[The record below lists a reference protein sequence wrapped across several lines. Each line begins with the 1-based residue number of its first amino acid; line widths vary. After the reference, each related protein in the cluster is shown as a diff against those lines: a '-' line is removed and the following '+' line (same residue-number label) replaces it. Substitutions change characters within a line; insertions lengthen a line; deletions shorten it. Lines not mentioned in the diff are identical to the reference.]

1 MKPTDC
7 IFFQLAKASQNSV
20 RFWGQRVAPLGVT
33 AAQAMVMLFLFDQD
47 SITSK
52 ELGER
57 AQLDSATL
65 TGIID
70 RLEAQ
75 GFVVRAEHPDDRRAI
90 SVRLTEAGRETAA
103 QDCAALRGGKQRF
116 PARPFGRRRGEAAG
130 PPFGGQGDRLIF
142 FRPITRIQ
150 LDCIKAKILKR

>member
-20 RFWGQRVAPLGVT
+20 RFWGQRAAGLGLT
-33 AAQAMVMLFLFDQD
+33 AAQAMVMRFLFDED
-47 SITSK
+47 GITSK

-57 AQLDSATL
+57 TQLDSATL

-75 GFVVRAEHPDDRRAI
+75 KLVVRAGNPDDRRAI
-90 SVRLTEAGRETAA
+90 SVRLTEAGHGVAEKISRLSEEANRDFLKGFSDQEIEMLHKLLAA
-103 QDCAALRGGKQRF
+103 V
-116 PARPFGRRRGEAAG
+116 RRIA
-130 PPFGGQGDRLIF
+130 
-142 FRPITRIQ
+142 
-150 LDCIKAKILKR
+150 

>member
-20 RFWGQRVAPLGVT
+20 RFWGQRVATLGVT

-75 GFVVRAEHPDDRRAI
+75 GLVHRAEHPDDRRAI
-90 SVRLTEAGRETAA
+90 SVRLTEEGKKAAA
-103 QDCAALRGGKQRF
+103 QLSQLSAEANKDFLRGLSSEDERKLRSLLSAVREIG
-116 PARPFGRRRGEAAG
+116 
-130 PPFGGQGDRLIF
+130 
-142 FRPITRIQ
+142 
-150 LDCIKAKILKR
+150 

>member
-1 MKPTDC
+1 MRVSDC
-7 IFFQLAKASQNSV
+7 IFFQLAKASQSAV
-20 RFWGQRVAPLGVT
+20 RFWGQRVAGLGVT
-33 AAQAMVMLFLFDQD
+33 AVQGMVMLFLHEQD

-75 GFVVRAEHPDDRRAI
+75 GLVVRAGNPDDRRAI
-90 SVRLTEAGRETAA
+90 FVRLTETGREIAGKIA
-103 QDCAALRGGKQRF
+103 GLSEEANRDFLRDF
-116 PARPFGRRRGEAAG
+116 SPE
-130 PPFGGQGDRLIF
+130 D
-142 FRPITRIQ
+142 Q
-150 LDCIKAKILKR
+150 LKLKGLLSAVREIG